1 MDLQSSPDPPF
12 RPPHG
17 SEPRSGM
24 YRKLYLSIIG
34 QLAMPAEVYLLY
46 LILRYDATEK
56 RKFFV

>member
-1 MDLQSSPDPPF
+1 
-12 RPPHG
+12 
-17 SEPRSGM
+17 M

-34 QLAMPAEVYLLY
+34 QFAMPAEVYLLY